1 MAENDS
7 MGKSTDLFKKI
18 RDIKGTLHVGIGKLT
33 GRNNKDLMEAEYIK
47 KLQEYTGKLYIKG
60 LNDPD
65 NHDGMVTQLEPN
77 ILECE
82 VKWALG
88 SITVNISGLYIWIQK
103 RQRNQQS
110 NCQQF
115 LARGESKGIQK
126 ISTSASLSVIKPSC
140 GSQQTM
146 GNS

>member
-88 SITVNISGLYIWIQK
+88 SITVNISGLYIWI
-103 RQRNQQS
+103 
-110 NCQQF
+110 
-115 LARGESKGIQK
+115 
-126 ISTSASLSVIKPSC
+126 
-140 GSQQTM
+140 
-146 GNS
+146 